1 MNRVLLSILLLSG
14 SHAVLAQMPAGERPA
29 GAGRPAGA
37 ERPAGAPTAAPQEG
51 SGRITGTVLDAA
63 TKQPVPYATIAL
75 LNPSTGKPVDG
86 TAADDNG
93 KFAIP
98 RIAAGTY
105 TVQISFIG
113 YTLVE
118 KPGVVITEAGNTV
131 ALGTVALASSAQ
143 ALGEVRVE
151 GQRSLVEEKVDR
163 TVYNAEKDETTRGGD
178 ATDVLKRVPNL
189 SVDLDGNVSLRG
201 SQNIRVLIN
210 NRPSTIS
217 ANSIADA
224 LKQIPA
230 DQIKTV
236 EVITSPSAKYDAEG
250 SGGIINIVT
259 KQNNLQGFTLDLRTS
274 AGLRSSDLGL
284 NASYRVG
291 KMGFS
296 LGGGGRGQYNVPGS
310 FRNEQTTYSINGTD
324 VANRQLLTRTVQSAD
339 TRQQN
344 VFGRYSLGWDYD
356 INKYNFLSASVQLGL
371 RNGSNYQ
378 DNLASQTTF
387 FRPALGDSLTNRLS
401 DVKVLDN
408 SNTLDA
414 TLNYT
419 RTFETPQREFSLLA
433 QYSRNTRTNNFTNTT
448 LSGEGAGDYRRNLN
462 DSYNQEITLQADYQT
477 PLSKTQ
483 LLEFGAKDIMRRVNS
498 DYITFLNGQQQ
509 TGTNLSNVFDYNQN
523 IAAAYAS
530 LTQSFL
536 KSYTLK
542 AGARY
547 EYTTITADFR
557 TGNETSIPSY
567 GVLVPSVNLSRKL
580 ANGNVLKAAYNYRIQ
595 RPSLQFLNPNRQS
608 GNQLQ
613 YTEGNPELKPEYT
626 NNYELGYSTFIKQ
639 TSLNFSVF
647 ARNTNGSIQ
656 PIREQDGALIRTSY
670 ANIGTENAYGGSV
683 NANVNI
689 QNKLTLGG
697 GLDVYYATLDNN
709 TSNVL
714 YAASNQGW
722 VASGR
727 LMGGYTFAKGW
738 GVQAF
743 SFYRGRQ
750 VQLQGYQGGFG
761 VYSLGLKKDFADKKG
776 SIGFGAD
783 NFFTPVNRIRSS
795 ISTPALDQYSVN
807 VLRRSGFRVN
817 LSYRIGKM
825 SMAQPKRK
833 RSINNDDLKDGGDG
847 GNGAGATPAQ
857 GASGGRP

>member
-1 MNRVLLSILLLSG
+1 MKKLFFLILITGSG
-14 SHAVLAQMPAGERPA
+14 HTVLAQMPGGGERPA

-37 ERPAGAPTAAPQEG
+37 AAQPQPG
-51 SGRITGTVLDAA
+51 SGRITGTVTDAA
-63 TKQPVPYATIAL
+63 TKQPVPYATVAL
-75 LNPSTGKPVDG
+75 VNPATGKPVDG

-93 KFAIP
+93 KFTIP

-113 YTLVE
+113 YKLVE
-118 KPGVVITEAGNTV
+118 KTGVVITAAGNTV
-131 ALGTVALASSAQ
+131 ALGSVALESSAQ

-259 KQNNLQGFTLDLRTS
+259 KQNNLQGFTLDLRSS
-274 AGLRSSDLGL
+274 AGLRGSDLGL

-296 LGGGGRGQYNVPGS
+296 LSGGGRGQYNVPGS
-310 FRNEQTTYSINGTD
+310 FRNEQTTYGIQGNDIAG
-324 VANRQLLTRTVQSAD
+324 RQLLSRTVQAAD

-371 RNGSNYQ
+371 RNGTSYQ
-378 DNLASQTTF
+378 DDLASRTTF
-387 FRPALGDSLTNRLS
+387 FRPVLGDSLTNRIS

-419 RTFETPQREFSLLA
+419 RTFETPQRELSLLA

-448 LSGEGAGDYRRNLN
+448 QEGQGAGDYRRNLN
-462 DSYNQEITLQADYQT
+462 DSYNEEVTLQLDYQT

-483 LLEFGAKDIMRRVNS
+483 LVEFGAKDIMRRVNS
-498 DYITFLNGQQQ
+498 DYTTFLNGQRQ
-509 TGTNLSNVFDYNQN
+509 TGTTLSNVFDYNQN
-523 IAAAYAS
+523 VAAAYAS
-530 LTQSFL
+530 YTLGFL

-547 EYTTITADFR
+547 EYTTINADFR
-557 TGNETSIPSY
+557 TENAPSIPSY
-567 GVLVPSVNLSRKL
+567 GVLVPSVNVSRKL
-580 ANGNVLKAAYNYRIQ
+580 ANGNVLKAAYNRRIQ
-595 RPSLQFLNPNRQS
+595 RPSLQFLNPNEQS
-608 GNQLQ
+608 GNPLL
-613 YTEGNPELKPEYT
+613 YTVGNPELEPEKT
-626 NNYELGYSTFIKQ
+626 NNFELGYNTFIKQ
-639 TSLNFSVF
+639 TSLSFSVF
-647 ARNTNGSIQ
+647 ARNTDGSIQ
-656 PIREQDGALIRTSY
+656 PVRTQDGARIRTSY

-697 GLDVYYATLDNN
+697 GADVYYAALDNN
-709 TSNVL
+709 VSDVL
-714 YAASNQGW
+714 FAASNQGW
-722 VASGR
+722 VVSGR
-727 LMGGYTFAKGW
+727 LMGGYNFTKGW
-738 GVQAF
+738 GIQAF

-761 VYSLGLKKDFADKKG
+761 VYSVGLKKDFAEKKG

-783 NFFTPVNRIRSS
+783 NFFTPTNKIRSS
-795 ISTPALDQYSVN
+795 ISSPTLDQYSVN

-817 LSYRIGKM
+817 FSYRIGKM
-825 SMAQPKRK
+825 SMAQPKRR
-833 RSINNDDLKDGGDG
+833 RSISNDDLKDGGSSDG

-857 GASGGRP
+857 GPSGGRP